1 LTTYELPAAPQIE
14 SAARRLYQLLTARQ
28 VLDAT
33 QSKKHQTPAE
43 MDRAYWE
50 QAEALSATILGP
62 VASQLGHQRLII
74 VAGGAL
80 QYVPFAALPVPGVRS
95 PGGVWTPLM
104 IDHEILSLPS
114 MSVLAELRAQ
124 IADRKPRQGK
134 ALAVLADPVFS
145 ADDQR
150 VRKKAV
156 RKSGQV
162 EPAPPQFVRA
172 TRDLIDDTGRVSRLP
187 FTRREAQRISAFAPD
202 ATVSLDFEAN
212 RAAAMNPEL
221 GNHRI
226 VHFATHGILN
236 SENPELSGI
245 VLSLVDAEGK
255 AQNGFLG
262 LRDLYNL
269 KFPADLVVLSACQT
283 GLGRD
288 VKGEGL
294 VGLTRGFMYA
304 GAARIV
310 ASLWKVNDLATSE
323 LMARFYESMLANGLE
338 PAQALRFAQKSMW
351 QSKRWRSPY
360 YWAAFLIQG
369 EWKKTNS
376 NISASEPHPR

>member
-1 LTTYELPAAPQIE
+1 
-14 SAARRLYQLLTARQ
+14 
-28 VLDAT
+28 
-33 QSKKHQTPAE
+33 
-43 MDRAYWE
+43 M
-50 QAEALSATILGP
+50 ILGP
-62 VASQLGHQRLII
+62 VAAQLGHQRLLI

-80 QYVPFAALPVPGVRS
+80 QYVPFAALPVPAVRNR
-95 PGGVWTPLM
+95 GDVRTPL
-104 IDHEILSLPS
+104 IVDHEIVSLPS
-114 MSVLAELRAQ
+114 MSVLAQLRAE
-124 IADRKPRQGK
+124 IADRKPRESK

-145 ADDQR
+145 PDDAR
-150 VRKKAV
+150 VRKQSRRPSV
-156 RKSGQV
+156 GIELPS
-162 EPAPPQFVRA
+162 PQFVRA
-172 TRDLIDDTGRVSRLP
+172 ARDLTDDSGRVSRLP
-187 FTRREAQRISAFAPD
+187 FTRREAQRISAFASD
-202 ATVSLDFEAN
+202 STVSLDFEAN
-212 RAAAMNPEL
+212 RATAMNPEL

-269 KFPADLVVLSACQT
+269 KLPAELVVLSACQT

-310 ASLWKVNDLATSE
+310 ASLWKVNDVATSE
-323 LMARFYESMLANGLE
+323 LMARFYESMLANRLE
-338 PAQALRFAQKSMW
+338 PAEALRGAQKSMW
-351 QSKRWRSPY
+351 QSKRWHSPY
-360 YWAAFLIQG
+360 YWAGFLIQG
-369 EWKKTNS
+369 EWKKTNTKITA
-376 NISASEPHPR
+376 NEGHPADPPSIR